1 MNIKL
6 CSSVSEIVA
15 INKDVSIIDNVSA
28 TIKGALSVE
37 NPVLILQYKS
47 DIQSKVNYVYIPE
60 YNRYYFVT
68 DIINLTGGRYELHC
82 KVDVLMSFK
91 DYILNLSCI
100 VDKQSSKD
108 NANMYLDDG
117 SFVVQSKEFVDT
129 INFPRGFNDN
139 GEFILITAGGGV
151 TV

>member
-6 CSSVSEIVA
+6 CSSTSEIVA
-15 INKDVSIIDNVSA
+15 INKDISIIDDVSA

-47 DIQSKVNYVYIPE
+47 NIQPNVNYVYIQE

-68 DIINLTGGRYELHC
+68 DIINLTGGRYEIHC

-91 DYILNLSCI
+91 DDILNLSCI

-117 SFVVQSKEFVDT
+117 SFVVQSKEFVNT

>member
-6 CSSVSEIVA
+6 CSSKSEIVA
-15 INKDVSIIDNVSA
+15 INKDISIIDDVSA

-47 DIQSKVNYVYIPE
+47 DIQPNVNYVHIPE

-68 DIINLTGGRYELHC
+68 DIINLTGGRYEIHC

-91 DYILNLSCI
+91 YDILNLSCI

-129 INFPRGFNDN
+129 IDFPKGFNDN

>member
-6 CSSVSEIVA
+6 CSSISEIVA
-15 INKDVSIIDNVSA
+15 INKDISIIDDVSA

-47 DIQSKVNYVYIPE
+47 DIQPNVNYVYIPE

-68 DIINLTGGRYELHC
+68 DIINLTGGRYEIHC

-129 INFPRGFNDN
+129 IDFPRGFNDN

>member
-6 CSSVSEIVA
+6 CSSASEVVA
-15 INKDVSIIDNVSA
+15 INKDISIIDTVSA

-47 DIQSKVNYVYIPE
+47 DIQSNVNYVYIPE

-68 DIINLTGGRYELHC
+68 DIINLTGGRYEIHC

>member
-6 CSSVSEIVA
+6 CSSASEVVA
-15 INKDVSIIDNVSA
+15 INKDISIIDDVSA

-47 DIQSKVNYVYIPE
+47 DIQSNVNYVYIPE

-91 DYILNLSCI
+91 DNILNLSCI

-129 INFPRGFNDN
+129 INFPNGFNDN

>member
-6 CSSVSEIVA
+6 CSSTSEIVA
-15 INKDVSIIDNVSA
+15 INKDITIIDDVSA

-47 DIQSKVNYVYIPE
+47 NIQPNVNYVYIQE

-68 DIINLTGGRYELHC
+68 DIINLTGGRYEIHC

-91 DYILNLSCI
+91 DDILNLSCI

-117 SFVVQSKEFVDT
+117 SFVVQSKEFVNT

>member
-6 CSSVSEIVA
+6 CSSKSEIVA
-15 INKDVSIIDNVSA
+15 INKDISIIDDVSA

-47 DIQSKVNYVYIPE
+47 DIQPNVNYVHIPE

-68 DIINLTGGRYELHC
+68 DIINLTGGRYEIHC

-91 DYILNLSCI
+91 YDILNLSCI

>member
-6 CSSVSEIVA
+6 CSSASEVVA
-15 INKDVSIIDNVSA
+15 INKDISIIDDVSA

-47 DIQSKVNYVYIPE
+47 DIQANVNYVYIPE

-91 DYILNLSCI
+91 DNILNLSCI

-129 INFPRGFNDN
+129 INFPNGFNDN
-139 GEFILITAGGGV
+139 GDFILITAGGGV

>member
-1 MNIKL
+1 MNITL

-15 INKDVSIIDNVSA
+15 PNKDVSIINDVSA

-47 DIQSKVNYVYIPE
+47 DIQPNINYVYIPE

>member
-6 CSSVSEIVA
+6 CSSASEVVA
-15 INKDVSIIDNVSA
+15 INKDISIIDDVSA

-47 DIQSKVNYVYIPE
+47 GIQSNVNYVYIPE

-68 DIINLTGGRYELHC
+68 DIINLTGGRYEIHC

-91 DYILNLSCI
+91 DDILNLSCI

-117 SFVVQSKEFVDT
+117 SFVVQSKEFVNT

>member
-6 CSSVSEIVA
+6 CSSTSEIVA
-15 INKDVSIIDNVSA
+15 INKDISIIDDVSA

-47 DIQSKVNYVYIPE
+47 DIQSNVNYVYIPE

-117 SFVVQSKEFVDT
+117 SFVVQSKEFVNT

>member
-15 INKDVSIIDNVSA
+15 INKVVSIIDDVSA

-47 DIQSKVNYVYIPE
+47 DIQSNVNYVYIPE

-91 DYILNLSCI
+91 DNILNLSCI

-129 INFPRGFNDN
+129 INFPNGFNDN

>member
-6 CSSVSEIVA
+6 CSSTSEIVA
-15 INKDVSIIDNVSA
+15 INKNISIIDDVSA

-47 DIQSKVNYVYIPE
+47 DIQPNVNYVYIPE

-68 DIINLTGGRYELHC
+68 DIINLTGGRYEIHC

-129 INFPRGFNDN
+129 IDFPRGFNDN

>member
-6 CSSVSEIVA
+6 CSSTSEIVA
-15 INKDVSIIDNVSA
+15 INKDISIIDDVSA

-47 DIQSKVNYVYIPE
+47 DIQSNVNYVYIPE

-82 KVDVLMSFK
+82 KVDVLMRFK
-91 DYILNLSCI
+91 DNILNLSCI

-129 INFPRGFNDN
+129 INFPNGFNDN

>member
-6 CSSVSEIVA
+6 CSSASEVVA
-15 INKDVSIIDNVSA
+15 INKDISIIDDVSA

-47 DIQSKVNYVYIPE
+47 DIQSNVNYVYIPE

>member
-15 INKDVSIIDNVSA
+15 INKVVSIINDVSA

>member
-15 INKDVSIIDNVSA
+15 INKDVSIIDDVSA

-68 DIINLTGGRYELHC
+68 DIINLTGGRYEIHC

>member
-6 CSSVSEIVA
+6 CSSTSEIVA
-15 INKDVSIIDNVSA
+15 INKDISIIDDVSA

-47 DIQSKVNYVYIPE
+47 DIQPNVNYVYIQE

-68 DIINLTGGRYELHC
+68 DIINLTGGRYEIHC

-91 DYILNLSCI
+91 DDILNLSCI

-129 INFPRGFNDN
+129 IDFPRGFNDN

>member
-6 CSSVSEIVA
+6 CSSKSEIVA
-15 INKDVSIIDNVSA
+15 INKDISIIDDVSA

-47 DIQSKVNYVYIPE
+47 DIQPNVNYVHIPE

-68 DIINLTGGRYELHC
+68 DIINLTGGRYEIHC

-91 DYILNLSCI
+91 YDILNLSCI

-129 INFPRGFNDN
+129 INFPKGFNDN

>member
-15 INKDVSIIDNVSA
+15 INKDVSIIDDVSA

-47 DIQSKVNYVYIPE
+47 DIQSNVNYVYIPE

>member
-6 CSSVSEIVA
+6 CSSTSEIVA
-15 INKDVSIIDNVSA
+15 INKNISIIDDVSA

-47 DIQSKVNYVYIPE
+47 DIQPNVNYVYIPE

-68 DIINLTGGRYELHC
+68 DIINLTGGRYEIHC
-82 KVDVLMSFK
+82 KVDVLTSFK
-91 DYILNLSCI
+91 DNILNLSCI

-129 INFPRGFNDN
+129 INFPNGFNDN
-139 GEFILITAGGGV
+139 GEFILVTAGGGV

>member
-6 CSSVSEIVA
+6 CSSTSEIVA
-15 INKDVSIIDNVSA
+15 INKDMSIIDDVSA

-47 DIQSKVNYVYIPE
+47 DIQPNVNYVYIPE

-68 DIINLTGGRYELHC
+68 DIINLTGGRYEIHC

-91 DYILNLSCI
+91 NDILNLSCI

-129 INFPRGFNDN
+129 INFPNGFNDN

>member
-15 INKDVSIIDNVSA
+15 INKDVSIIDEVSA

>member
-6 CSSVSEIVA
+6 CSSTSEIVA
-15 INKDVSIIDNVSA
+15 INKDITIIDDVLA

-91 DYILNLSCI
+91 DYILNLTCI

>member
-6 CSSVSEIVA
+6 CSSTSEIVA
-15 INKDVSIIDNVSA
+15 INKDISIIDDVSA

-47 DIQSKVNYVYIPE
+47 NIQPNVNYVYIPE

-68 DIINLTGGRYELHC
+68 DIINLTGGRYEIHC

-129 INFPRGFNDN
+129 IDFPRGFNDN

>member
-15 INKDVSIIDNVSA
+15 INKVVSIIDDVSA

-47 DIQSKVNYVYIPE
+47 DIQSNVNYVYIPE

>member
-15 INKDVSIIDNVSA
+15 INKVVSIIDDVSA

-47 DIQSKVNYVYIPE
+47 DIQSNVNYVYIPE

-139 GEFILITAGGGV
+139 GEFILITAGGGI

>member
-6 CSSVSEIVA
+6 CSSTSEIVA
-15 INKDVSIIDNVSA
+15 INKDISIIDDVSA

-47 DIQSKVNYVYIPE
+47 DIQPNVNYVYIPE

-68 DIINLTGGRYELHC
+68 DIINLTGGRYEIHC

>member
-1 MNIKL
+1 MKIKL
-6 CSSVSEIVA
+6 CSSTSEIVA
-15 INKDVSIIDNVSA
+15 INKVISIIDEVSA

-47 DIQSKVNYVYIPE
+47 DIQSNVNYVYIPE

-117 SFVVQSKEFVDT
+117 SFVVQSKEFVNT

>member
-6 CSSVSEIVA
+6 CSSTSEIVA
-15 INKDVSIIDNVSA
+15 INKDISIIDDVSA

-47 DIQSKVNYVYIPE
+47 DIQSNVNYVYIPE

-68 DIINLTGGRYELHC
+68 DIINLTGGRYEIHC

-129 INFPRGFNDN
+129 INFPKGFNDN

>member
-6 CSSVSEIVA
+6 CSSTSEIVA
-15 INKDVSIIDNVSA
+15 INKDISIIDDVSA

-47 DIQSKVNYVYIPE
+47 DIQPNVNYVYIPE

-68 DIINLTGGRYELHC
+68 DIINLTGGRYEIHC

-91 DYILNLSCI
+91 DNILNLSCI

>member
-6 CSSVSEIVA
+6 CSSISEIVA
-15 INKDVSIIDNVSA
+15 INKDISIIDDVSA

-47 DIQSKVNYVYIPE
+47 DIQPNVNYVYIQE

-68 DIINLTGGRYELHC
+68 DIINLTGGRYEIHC

-117 SFVVQSKEFVDT
+117 SFVVQSKEFVNT

>member
-6 CSSVSEIVA
+6 CNNSDENFV
-15 INKDVSIIDNVSA
+15 INKYIKVLDTVTA

-37 NPVLILQYKS
+37 SPVFILEYKS
-47 DIQSKVNYVYIPE
+47 DIKSKINYVVIDE
-60 YNRYYFVT
+60 LNRCYFIT
-68 DIINLTGGRYELHC
+68 DIIHLTGYRYEIHC

>member
-6 CSSVSEIVA
+6 CSSTSEIVA
-15 INKDVSIIDNVSA
+15 INKDISIIDDVSA

-47 DIQSKVNYVYIPE
+47 DIQSNVNYVYIPE

-91 DYILNLSCI
+91 DNILNLSCI

-129 INFPRGFNDN
+129 INFPNGFNDN